1 VGGRALEARN
11 ERTGPRWVSNVMR
24 TGTSGVGLALAAVAV
39 TLLCAPACG
48 AEEETSA
55 AAQTASE
62 PAVWTPREL
71 SFVYLG
77 LTAQYSCDGLRD
89 RVTDVLLQLGARRD
103 LEVRE
108 SSCVS
113 IGQPDA
119 FPGVRIRMNVLQP
132 AVGHSAAA
140 GPSAVPAHWKR
151 IDLASTRSSI
161 GSAECELLEQVR
173 TEILP
178 LFATRNVEYGS
189 NCQPHQ
195 VQLGAAWLRAEV
207 LVPDQDRGDPLS
219 TRKSAP
225 APGP

>member
-1 VGGRALEARN
+1 
-11 ERTGPRWVSNVMR
+11 MR
-24 TGTSGVGLALAAVAV
+24 TRTSGVGLALAAAAV
-39 TLLCAPACG
+39 TLLCAPALG
-48 AEEETSA
+48 AGEETPA
-55 AAQTASE
+55 ATQTASE

-89 RVTDVLLQLGARRD
+89 RVTDLLLQLGARRD

-119 FPGVRIRMNVLQP
+119 FPGVRIRMSVLQP
-132 AVGHSAAA
+132 VAGQNAAA

-151 IDLASTRSSI
+151 VDLASTRSPI
-161 GSAECELLEQVR
+161 GSAECELIEQVR

-178 LFATRNVEYGS
+178 LFASRNVEYGS

-195 VQLGAAWLRAEV
+195 AQLGAAWLRADV
-207 LVPDQDRGDPLS
+207 LVPDQDPARGS
-219 TRKSAP
+219 Q
-225 APGP
+225 

>member
-1 VGGRALEARN
+1 MPEASKRTNRAELCL
-11 ERTGPRWVSNVMR
+11 NVMR
-24 TGTSGVGLALAAVAV
+24 TGSSGVGLAIGTAAA
-39 TLLCAPACG
+39 LLCAPAFG
-48 AEEETSA
+48 VEEEAPA
-55 AAQTASE
+55 ATQTASE

-77 LTAQYSCDGLRD
+77 FTAQYSCDGLRD
-89 RVTDVLLQLGARRD
+89 RVTDVLLQLGARQD

-108 SSCVS
+108 TACVS
-113 IGQPDA
+113 IGQPDP

-140 GPSAVPAHWKR
+140 GPTAVPAHWKR
-151 IDLASTRSSI
+151 VDLASNPNSASS
-161 GSAECELLEQVR
+161 SECELTEQIR

-195 VQLGAAWLRAEV
+195 LQVGAAWLRADV
-207 LVPDQDRGDPLS
+207 LVPDQDRAGGLS
-219 TRKSAP
+219 KRSPGP

>member
-1 VGGRALEARN
+1 
-11 ERTGPRWVSNVMR
+11 MR
-24 TGTSGVGLALAAVAV
+24 TGSSGVGLALGAAAAA
-39 TLLCAPACG
+39 LLCAPAFG
-48 AEEETSA
+48 AEEETPA
-55 AAQTASE
+55 ATQTASE

-77 LTAQYSCDGLRD
+77 FTAQYSCDGLRD
-89 RVTDVLLQLGARRD
+89 RMTDVLLQLGARRD

-113 IGQPDA
+113 IGQPDP

-132 AVGHSAAA
+132 AVGHSAAE
-140 GPSAVPAHWKR
+140 GPTAVPAHWKR
-151 IDLASTRSSI
+151 VDLASTRSAS
-161 GSAECELLEQVR
+161 GSAECELIEQVR

-178 LFATRNVEYGS
+178 LFATRKVEYGS

-195 VQLGAAWLRAEV
+195 VQVGATWLRAEV
-207 LVPDQDRGDPLS
+207 LVPDQDPAAGLS
-219 TRKSAP
+219 KRSPGP

>member
-1 VGGRALEARN
+1 
-11 ERTGPRWVSNVMR
+11 MR
-24 TGTSGVGLALAAVAV
+24 TTTSAGLGIAAALAL
-39 TLLCAPACG
+39 LYAPAWG
-48 AEEETSA
+48 APEET
-55 AAQTASE
+55 TRASQADNE

-89 RVTDVLLQLGARRD
+89 RVTDVLRQLGARPD

-113 IGQPDA
+113 IGQPDP
-119 FPGVRIRMNVLQP
+119 FPGVKIRMSVLQ
-132 AVGHSAAA
+132 AAAGQSAAA
-140 GPSAVPAHWKR
+140 APAAVPAHWKR
-151 IDLASTRSSI
+151 VDLASSRSPVDS
-161 GSAECELLEQVR
+161 GECELLEQVR

-189 NCQPHQ
+189 NCQPRQ
-195 VQLGAAWLRAEV
+195 VQVGGGWLRAEL
-207 LVPDQDRGDPLS
+207 LVPDDQKPAGDLS
-219 TRKSAP
+219 TGSPGR

>member
-1 VGGRALEARN
+1 
-11 ERTGPRWVSNVMR
+11 MR
-24 TGTSGVGLALAAVAV
+24 TASSAGLGIAAAVA
-39 TLLCAPACG
+39 LLCAPAWG
-48 AEEETSA
+48 AGEETPPA
-55 AAQTASE
+55 TQTASE

-89 RVTDVLLQLGARRD
+89 RVTDVLRQLGARPD

-113 IGQPDA
+113 IGRPDP
-119 FPGVRIRMNVLQP
+119 FPGVKIRMNVLQP
-132 AVGHSAAA
+132 AAGHSAAA
-140 GPSAVPAHWKR
+140 ATAAVPAHWKR
-151 IDLASTRSSI
+151 VDLASSRSPVDS
-161 GSAECELLEQVR
+161 SECELLEQVR
-173 TEILP
+173 TELLP

-195 VQLGAAWLRAEV
+195 VQVGAGWLRAEV
-207 LVPDQDRGDPLS
+207 LVPDDQKPAGDLS
-219 TRKSAP
+219 TGSPGR

>member
-1 VGGRALEARN
+1 
-11 ERTGPRWVSNVMR
+11 MR
-24 TGTSGVGLALAAVAV
+24 TGTSGVGLAPAALAV
-39 TLLCAPACG
+39 TLLCAPASG
-48 AEEETSA
+48 AGEDTA
-55 AAQTASE
+55 PATRTASE

-89 RVTDVLLQLGARRD
+89 QMTHVLLQLGARRD

-132 AVGHSAAA
+132 AASQTAVA
-140 GPSAVPAHWKR
+140 GPSPVPAHWKR
-151 IDLASTRSSI
+151 VDLASTRSPI

-195 VQLGAAWLRAEV
+195 VQLGAAWLRADV
-207 LVPDQDRGDPLS
+207 LVPDQDPAGELS
-219 TRKSAP
+219 KGSPAP